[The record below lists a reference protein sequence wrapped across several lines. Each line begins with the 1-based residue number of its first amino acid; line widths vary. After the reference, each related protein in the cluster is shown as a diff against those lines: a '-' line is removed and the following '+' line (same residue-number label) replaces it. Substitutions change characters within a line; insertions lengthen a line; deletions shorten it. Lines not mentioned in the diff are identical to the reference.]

1 MHRIGN
7 INKDEERLKRVL
19 VADDKSTGR
28 ELVRT
33 VLEKRGY
40 EIFEARD
47 GIEALD
53 AAQRVRPD
61 LIILD
66 LHMPGLDGF
75 GVIKELRLDTRFAN
89 TPIIALTASAMQGD
103 RQRALAAGFTGYV
116 TKPVSLKALR
126 SEVER
131 LLA

>member
-1 MHRIGN
+1 MGIDNMAKNG
-7 INKDEERLKRVL
+7 EAPKRVL
-19 VADDKSTGR
+19 IADDKSTGR

-40 EIFEARD
+40 EVFEARD

-53 AAQRVRPD
+53 AAQRIRPD

-75 GVIKELRLDTRFAN
+75 GVIKELRLDTRFAEI
-89 TPIIALTASAMQGD
+89 PIIALTASAMQGD
-103 RQRALAAGFTGYV
+103 RQRAMAAGFTAYI
-116 TKPVSLKALR
+116 TKPVSLTALR